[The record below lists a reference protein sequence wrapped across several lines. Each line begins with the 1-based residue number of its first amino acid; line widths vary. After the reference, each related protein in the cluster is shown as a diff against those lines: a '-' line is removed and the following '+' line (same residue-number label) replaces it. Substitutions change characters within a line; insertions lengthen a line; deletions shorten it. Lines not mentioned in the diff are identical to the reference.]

1 MDNSRGRLV
10 EIWQSA
16 ISEEHH
22 WRVPYMVE
30 QLTDEQV
37 EDAFPPVP
45 IETNIM
51 RLNQNAEAWAFL
63 HDNLKWYFVD
73 WCYAQVETGPG
84 HRS

>member
-1 MDNSRGRLV
+1 MDNSRDRLV

-16 ISEEHH
+16 ISEENH

-37 EDAFPPVP
+37 EGAFPSVP

-51 RLNQNAEAWAFL
+51 RLHQNSDAWTFL

-73 WCYAQVETGPG
+73 WCYAQAETGPG